1 MPAKALI
8 LAPFDDGY
16 LSRLREAGVRAAYE
30 PWTAS
35 GRLQNPSAL
44 AARLR
49 DEAIEIVVVEAD
61 FLTADAFAAPRL
73 RLAAVCRNGLNL
85 VDVNAATERGIPI
98 IYTPTRNTI
107 AVAEHAIA
115 LMLSISRQS
124 YAARDYVVAGEWTN
138 PMDAY
143 TRFQGREVNGSTVA
157 VIGLGNIG
165 GEVAKRAQ
173 ALGAKVLGYDPF
185 VSKERARDLGVRLAK
200 LPALLGEADF
210 VTLHTSLSS
219 KEQVLD
225 AVALDMMK
233 RSAYVINT
241 GAHQALDYDAL
252 AERLRDG
259 RLAGAALDVFPGFVL
274 APGSP
279 LRGLDN
285 VIMTPHIGGAT
296 KETVVRQSRTV
307 FEDVQRYLR
316 GARPRNVAN
325 PEAFKVTS
333 RGR

>member
-16 LSRLREAGVRAAYE
+16 LARLREIGVRVTYE

-35 GRLQNPSAL
+35 GRIQNPAEL
-44 AARLR
+44 AKRLAG
-49 DEAIEIVVVEAD
+49 EAYEIVVVEAD
-61 FLTADAFAAPRL
+61 FLTAEAFAAPKL
-73 RLAAVCRNGLNL
+73 RIAGCCRNSLSL
-85 VDVNAATERGIPI
+85 IDVNAATERGIPI
-98 IYTPTRNTI
+98 INTPTRNTI

-115 LMLSISRQS
+115 LMLSIARQS
-124 YAARDYVVAGEWTN
+124 YAAHAYVLAGEWTN

-143 TRFQGREVNGSTVA
+143 TRFQGRELNGSTLG

-165 GEVAKRAQ
+165 GEVATRAK
-173 ALGAKVLGYDPF
+173 ALGARVVAFDPY
-185 VSKERARDLGVRLAK
+185 VAKERARKLGVRLVK
-200 LPALLGEADF
+200 LAALLAGADL
-210 VTLHTSLSS
+210 VTLHTSLSG

-225 AVALDMMK
+225 AAALDLMK
-233 RSAYVINT
+233 PGAYVVNT

-274 APGSP
+274 APDSP
-279 LRGLDN
+279 LRGLPN
-285 VIMTPHIGGAT
+285 VIVTPHIGGAT

-307 FEDVQRYLR
+307 FEDLQRFLR
-316 GARPRNVAN
+316 GARPRNIAN
-325 PEAFKVTS
+325 PEAFKVAR

>member
-16 LSRLREAGVRAAYE
+16 LSRLRAASVRATYE

-35 GRLQNPSAL
+35 GKLQNPSAL

-49 DEAIEIVVVEAD
+49 DEEIGIIVVEAD
-61 FLTADAFAAPRL
+61 YLTAEAFAAPKL

-115 LMLSISRQS
+115 LMLSIARQS
-124 YAARDYVVAGEWTN
+124 YTARDYVVAGEWTN

-143 TRFQGREVNGSTVA
+143 ARFQGREVNGSTVG

-165 GEVAKRAQ
+165 GEVAKRVQ
-173 ALGAKVLGYDPF
+173 ALGAQALGYDPF
-185 VSKERARDLGVRLAK
+185 VSKERARALGVRLAK
-200 LPALLGEADF
+200 LPALLRKVDF

-219 KEQVLD
+219 KERVLD
-225 AVALDMMK
+225 TAALDMMK
-233 RSAYVINT
+233 PSAYVINT
-241 GAHQALDYDAL
+241 GAQQALDYDAL

-274 APGSP
+274 APDSP

-285 VIMTPHIGGAT
+285 VIVTPHIGGAT
-296 KETVVRQSRTV
+296 TETVVRQSRTV

-325 PEAFKVTS
+325 PEAFKAAA